1 MLSDT
6 VGIFRPYFQE
16 IDLVELTD
24 QPDDKTLVVVDLEKD
39 FREIELAFRSRRK
52 ASVDTLRMNH
62 FIGKTL
68 LSHKSG
74 IDADGNKLFP
84 RGRWESHLTRISQ
97 RLDNISVRTLQDI
110 IRIVRVWGSARLAAL
125 EEAEVEVTT
134 DVLSQLA
141 SSRVPDYVRET
152 AFDFMI
158 QQGKL
163 SSENALLL
171 KAKIEDNI
179 NQAALSS
186 LPDPFHDP
194 EPVAMLSATEEALPA
209 SSISSVT
216 ADEYEE
222 VLEETDALSDVII
235 YPIGYIPQ
243 KELADEVSRN
253 RRIVIENG
261 IQFVI
266 DLLDAGDIT
275 EDRAVALSDALIA
288 CRHEVKDLM
297 IAFGVREPSVIREMN
312 RMIVD
317 APQSYTEIINTSGY
331 LQYEEQDE
339 TIHISQAKAGDLRRF
354 LDLAYKKKR
363 AEKSPFASMTSFGL
377 SGEKS
382 YVKERIDEIYQ
393 QYPPEQYSISIE
405 VKIIPNNTK

>member
-1 MLSDT
+1 MLSD
-6 VGIFRPYFQE
+6 VSIFTPNFQE
-16 IDLVELTD
+16 IDPFDLGEQDHSET
-24 QPDDKTLVVVDLEKD
+24 KTLVVVDLEKD

-62 FIGKTL
+62 FIGRTL
-68 LSHKSG
+68 INHKSG
-74 IDADGNKLFP
+74 IDANGNKLFP

-97 RLDNISVRTLQDI
+97 RLDNVSIRTLQDI
-110 IRIVRVWGSARLAAL
+110 IRIVRVWGSPRLTAL
-125 EEAEVEVTT
+125 EEAGVEVTT

-179 NQAALSS
+179 NQAVS
-186 LPDPFHDP
+186 LP
-194 EPVAMLSATEEALPA
+194 LPP
-209 SSISSVT
+209 SSINDSEFYTIPSSVN
-216 ADEYEE
+216 EVPLGYEIAPE
-222 VLEETDALSDVII
+222 EILEETDALSEVITN
-235 YPIGYIPQ
+235 PIGDLPQ
-243 KELADEVSRN
+243 KELAEEGSRS
-253 RRIVIENG
+253 RRLVIENG

-275 EDRAVALSDALIA
+275 EDRAVALSDALMS
-288 CRHEVKDLM
+288 CHHEVKDLM
-297 IAFGVREPSVIREMN
+297 IAFGVKEPAVIREMN
-312 RMIVD
+312 RMILD

-331 LQYEEQDE
+331 LQYEEVDE
-339 TIHISQAKAGDLRRF
+339 TIHISNAKVHDLRRF

-363 AEKSPFASMTSFGL
+363 SEKSVFASMTSFGI
-377 SGEKS
+377 SGEKT
-382 YVKERIDEIYQ
+382 YIKERIDEIYQ
-393 QYPPEQYSISIE
+393 QYPPEQYSISFE
-405 VKIIPNNTK
+405 VKIVPNKNN